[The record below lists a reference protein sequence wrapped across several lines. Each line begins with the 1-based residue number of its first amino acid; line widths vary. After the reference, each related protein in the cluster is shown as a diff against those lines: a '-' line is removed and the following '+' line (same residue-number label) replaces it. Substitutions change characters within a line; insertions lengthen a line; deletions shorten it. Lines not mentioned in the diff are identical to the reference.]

1 MSTIDEI
8 KSRIDIVDLVSEA
21 GVKLRHAGK
30 NYTGF
35 CPFHENK
42 HTPAFVVWPETGTW
56 RCFGACNEGGD
67 IFKFVMKKEGVDFKE
82 ALQKLAARAGV
93 ELKDLRQRETPQ
105 QKEAYEHLRKLLE
118 DAVIFYR
125 SHLLANK
132 EVLAYLREKRGLTD
146 AAIETFGLGYAPP
159 GWDNALKHFTSRGY
173 SEQDLIDAGL
183 LTVRE
188 GGDARASSNQ
198 SPVTNYQSR
207 VYDRFRHR
215 IMIPIRDE
223 QGRMAGFGARVVDSN
238 DIPKFLNSPETPIFS
253 KGRLLYGLDRAR
265 KAIRAA
271 DQAVIVEGYLDV
283 IALHQA
289 GYENVVSPM
298 GTALTEDQL
307 RLLKRFTRRIVL
319 ALDPDLAGQK
329 AVLRG
334 LDAAR
339 SAMDKKGELAFDA
352 RGLLRNEARLQA
364 DLRVAT
370 MPDDLDPDEIVA
382 RDKAEWERLIANA
395 KPIVTHVMESLAAGK
410 NLNDPKVKNQI
421 AAQILPLIED
431 LPSPMERDTYRQA
444 LARMLKV
451 SESALT
457 ETQVQGPRVRRQRE
471 TVRERRQEPVKV
483 VVAVSS
489 SKKVEEYVIG
499 VLFQKP
505 ELLYRLDRLLQEYG
519 LAPLDAQDF
528 EYTDHKLLFGLVREA
543 VEQYKTE
550 HHKFVVQAL
559 PESLAA
565 RSAELVRQTAE
576 VEKREEKLLEEL
588 LRGVIKLRRQA
599 AGENLNQLRFL
610 QEEAHQSGDLRASSY
625 MQLVL
630 QHTRLL
636 RELDEA
642 YRKMTQK
649 RLE

>member
-21 GVKLRHAGK
+21 GVKLRHAGR

-35 CPFHENK
+35 CPFHDNK
-42 HTPAFVVWPETGTW
+42 KTPAFVVWPETGTW
-56 RCFGACNEGGD
+56 RCFGQCNEGGD
-67 IFKFVMKKEGVDFKE
+67 IFKFVMKRENIDFKE
-82 ALQKLAARAGV
+82 ALNKLAARAGV
-93 ELKDLRQRETPQ
+93 EVPQLTRETPQ
-105 QKEAYEHLRKLLE
+105 QKEAYENLRKLLE

-125 SHLLANK
+125 GHLLANK
-132 EVLAYLREKRGLTD
+132 DILTYLREKRGLTD
-146 AAIETFGLGYAPP
+146 ATIETFGLGYAPP
-159 GWDNALKHFTSRGY
+159 GYDNALRHFTSRGY
-173 SEQDLIDAGL
+173 SREDLIDSGL

-188 GGDARASSNQ
+188 ADQ
-198 SPVTNYQSR
+198 STNSQST
-207 VYDRFRHR
+207 VFDRFRHR

-223 QGRMAGFGARVVDSN
+223 NGRMAGFGARIVDPD
-238 DIPKFLNSPETPIFS
+238 DIPKFLNSPETPVFS

-265 KAIRAA
+265 KPIRAA

-319 ALDPDLAGQK
+319 ALDPDVAGQK

-339 SAMDKKGELAFDA
+339 SAMDKEGELAFDA
-352 RGLLRNEARLQA
+352 RGLLRNESRLQA

-382 RDKAEWERLIANA
+382 RNRDEWAKLIENA
-395 KPIVTHVMESLAAGK
+395 KPIVTHVMETLAAGQ
-410 NLNDPKVKNQI
+410 NVNDPKVKNQI
-421 AAQILPLIED
+421 AAQVVPLIED
-431 LPSPMERDTYRQA
+431 LPNPLERDTYRQA

-451 SESALT
+451 NESALVGA
-457 ETQVQGPRVRRQRE
+457 QAQGPRMRRPRAVPRERVQE
-471 TVRERRQEPVKV
+471 TVKV
-483 VVAVSS
+483 AVAVSS
-489 SKKVEEYVIG
+489 SKRVEEYVIG

-519 LAPLDAQDF
+519 LAALDAQDF
-528 EYTDHKLLFGLVREA
+528 EYTDHKLLFGLIRES

-550 HHKFVVQAL
+550 HHDFVVEAL
-559 PESLAA
+559 PEALEA
-565 RSAELVRQTAE
+565 RSDELVHQTRE
-576 VEKREEKLLEEL
+576 LEKREGKLLEEL
-588 LRGVIKLRRQA
+588 LRGVIKLRRVA
-599 AGENLNQLRFL
+599 AGEHLNQLRFL

-625 MQLVL
+625 MELVL

-636 RELDEA
+636 RELDA
-642 YRKMTQK
+642 AHRKMSQK